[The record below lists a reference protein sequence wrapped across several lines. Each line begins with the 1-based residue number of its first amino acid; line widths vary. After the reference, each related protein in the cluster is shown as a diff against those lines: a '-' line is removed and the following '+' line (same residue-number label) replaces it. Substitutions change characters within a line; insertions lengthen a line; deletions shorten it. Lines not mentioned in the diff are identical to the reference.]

1 MTSLACAC
9 LCTESHATLNI
20 ETCRQLHSH
29 RIVCAD
35 RGMLIHRSTVLL
47 QSPSS
52 TLASR
57 HVARVARLFVPSISA
72 QPGATKRCTQSWRLT
87 RVDAG
92 ACCLLTLM
100 ASARPVMSTY

>member
-9 LCTESHATLNI
+9 MCTKTHATLNVDL
-20 ETCRQLHSH
+20 CRQLLSY
-29 RIVCAD
+29 RTVCAD
-35 RGMLIHRSTVLL
+35 RGMLIHRSTALL

-72 QPGATKRCTQSWRLT
+72 QPGATKRCIQIWRMLGF
-87 RVDAG
+87 DPG
-92 ACCLLTLM
+92 ACCLFT
-100 ASARPVMSTY
+100 PVA